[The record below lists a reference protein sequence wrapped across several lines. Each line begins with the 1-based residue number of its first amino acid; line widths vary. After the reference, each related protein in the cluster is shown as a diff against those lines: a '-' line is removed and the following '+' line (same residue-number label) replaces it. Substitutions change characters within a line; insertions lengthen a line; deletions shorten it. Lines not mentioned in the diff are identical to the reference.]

1 MTEAGLKTLIET
13 ALSIPVFEG
22 KDSIT
27 YPAATLECQE
37 NKPEL
42 FGDGLIVR
50 RMITAFIN
58 LWYEDKAGRDNA
70 ITELL
75 KVFDFRIDI
84 SAPDIESYYDTTA
97 KKYRAIL
104 TVRFL
109 YEGTNQYF
117 YNDGHLYQDAVKK
130 QYDFTYD
137 APEGELQYTSLGGT
151 DTFSLQ
157 AGKLYVNET
166 NQ

>member
-22 KDSIT
+22 KDSII
-27 YPAATLECQE
+27 YPAATLEAQE
-37 NKPEL
+37 NNPEL
-42 FGDGLIVR
+42 FGDGLVVR

-58 LWYEDKAGRDNA
+58 LWYENKSDRDDA
-70 ITELL
+70 IKELL
-75 KVFDFRIDI
+75 KVLDFRTDI
-84 SAPDIESYYDTTA
+84 SAPDIDAYYDTTA
-97 KKYRAIL
+97 KKYRAVL
-104 TVRFL
+104 TVRYL

-117 YNDGHLYQDAVKK
+117 YNNGHLRQDAVKK
-130 QYDFTYD
+130 QYDFTYN

-157 AGKLYVNET
+157 DGTLYANET